1 MGGGSRLRFT
11 VVQLGA
17 AGRRI
22 YDGFGSLTPLG
33 GRPVLYVQQTLLC
46 PALPALPALPD
57 LHVLHLFK
65 DHDEKKNEIVA
76 SLRCA
81 LNKSSPESS
90 TFHSASKGSQR
101 GQVKIY
107 SRSLHS
113 ENAPFF
119 FPSV

>member
-1 MGGGSRLRFT
+1 MVWGGGGSRLRFT

-33 GRPVLYVQQTLLC
+33 GRPVLHVQQTLLC
-46 PALPALPALPD
+46 PALPALPD

-65 DHDEKKNEIVA
+65 DHDEKKKNEIVA

-101 GQVKIY
+101 GQV
-107 SRSLHS
+107 
-113 ENAPFF
+113 
-119 FPSV
+119 